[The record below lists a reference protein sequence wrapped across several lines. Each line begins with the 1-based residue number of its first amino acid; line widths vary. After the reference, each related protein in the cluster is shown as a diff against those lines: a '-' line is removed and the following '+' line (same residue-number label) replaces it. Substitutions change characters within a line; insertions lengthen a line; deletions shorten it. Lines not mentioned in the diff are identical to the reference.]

1 MSCVPGT
8 IAGSVHWPF
17 VLGRWRLVQKPSL
30 RRKIWPFWARYI
42 VPGSTIDGR
51 VAVGMY
57 TVASVGILAFREAM
71 RRFTPNPKPPISAS
85 RTTTVI
91 ALLIVPPQTAGKNL

>member
-1 MSCVPGT
+1 
-8 IAGSVHWPF
+8 
-17 VLGRWRLVQKPSL
+17 
-30 RRKIWPFWARYI
+30 
-42 VPGSTIDGR
+42 
-51 VAVGMY
+51 
-57 TVASVGILAFREAM
+57 M